1 MNNPF
6 QQIPGLMPQ
15 SNPAMEQVGQMFGMA
30 QALQNPRAAFGQM
43 MGNNDQIKQVM
54 QYVQSHGGD
63 ARSAFYDKKYDE
75 CREIAALAT
84 AAVDLNGH
92 TAFVIGVTKSKG
104 SIVTSGE
111 KKDVYACY
119 YTDAN

>member
-63 ARSAFYDKKYDE
+63 ARSAFYS
-75 CREIAALAT
+75 L
-84 AAVDLNGH
+84 
-92 TAFVIGVTKSKG
+92 SK
-104 SIVTSGE
+104 E
-111 KKDVYACY
+111 KGADPTEVLKQAQQMMGQR
-119 YTDAN
+119 